1 MKPTVSYKALLFAAI
16 SGAWC
21 FAAQA
26 QTASPGADVEGL
38 LAIAREGSPDV
49 RMVRLEAEAARERIG
64 PAGAL
69 PDPFLRVELEN
80 ITRNGTQGATL
91 SPSQVGDTKYLLAQP
106 LPFWGKRDLKRDIA
120 AAEAEQAGGRAADAW
135 ADVAG
140 RIKTLYAQYWLTSK
154 SLHLTREN
162 IELTRRLEQIAQVRY
177 ASGLAAQQDA
187 IRAQVERSTMDSEL
201 VGMESELHHLMTFLN
216 AILARPANAP
226 LAEPTALRPL
236 PTKLDATLLNERLQA
251 KNPLLAIEAA
261 RVDGAEKSRELAYR
275 NRFPD
280 FIVGVQPMQVGDRVD
295 AWNLMLELNIP
306 LQQGTR
312 RSQERETERMLEAA
326 AARKEALGYRLSGD
340 LSAALSNLAA
350 ARTTEEIT
358 RNRLLPQA
366 ELTFKSALAGYENGK
381 VDFATLLDAQR
392 QIRNARLTL
401 LRAQA
406 NQQLRLADIERLLG
420 EDL

>member
-1 MKPTVSYKALLFAAI
+1 MKPTVSYKTLLFAAI

-26 QTASPGADVEGL
+26 QMASPGADVEGL

-140 RIKTLYAQYWLTSK
+140 RIKSLYAQYWLT
-154 SLHLTREN
+154 HRAVQLTREN
-162 IELTRRLEQIAQVRY
+162 IALSRQLEQIAQVRY

-187 IRAQVERSTMDSEL
+187 IRAQVERSNLDNEL
-201 VGMESELHHLMTFLN
+201 VGMETDYRQQAAFIN
-216 AILARPANAP
+216 AVLARSANAP
-226 LAEPTALRPL
+226 LAEPSALRPL
-236 PTKLDATLLNERLQA
+236 PARLDAARLSERLVER
-251 KNPLLAIEAA
+251 NPQLAIEAA
-261 RVDGAEKSRELAYR
+261 RIDGAEKSRDLAYR
-275 NRFPD
+275 NNFPD

-312 RSQERETERMLEAA
+312 RSQEREAERMLEAA
-326 AARKEALGYRLSGD
+326 SARKEALAHRLHGELSGAVAS
-340 LSAALSNLAA
+340 LEA
-350 ARTTEEIT
+350 ARMTEDIT

-366 ELTFKSALAGYENGK
+366 ELTFKSALAGYETGK

-392 QIRNARLTL
+392 QIRNARLAL